1 MPEGEAMKDRAYFAF
16 LEPAEEAALLDA
28 AALKT
33 FQRDEIIV
41 AENVSLRA
49 LYVIEHGSVK
59 IERENGP
66 TMVPLAILARGEM
79 FGEMSFVDS
88 ARTSA
93 RVVAREPTQVRII
106 DTGLLDRF
114 EETDPTFSSRLYRSL
129 AAILVERLRTTSL
142 NRYV

>member
-1 MPEGEAMKDRAYFAF
+1 MTDVPFFAF
-16 LEPAEEAALLDA
+16 LEPSEENALLQA
-28 AALKT
+28 AALKM

-41 AENVSLRA
+41 AENVASRA

-66 TMVPLAILARGEM
+66 TMVPLAILARGEL

-88 ARTSA
+88 SHTSA

-106 DTGLLDRF
+106 DPGVLNKF
-114 EETDPTFSSRLYRSL
+114 EETDPTFASRLYRSL
-129 AAILVERLRTTSL
+129 AAILVARLRTTSL
-142 NRYV
+142 NCYI

>member
-1 MPEGEAMKDRAYFAF
+1 MKDGAYFAF

-33 FQRDEIIV
+33 FRRDEVIV

-66 TMVPLAILARGEM
+66 TMVPLAILARGEL

-88 ARTSA
+88 GRTSA
-93 RVVAREPTQVRII
+93 RVVAREPTEVRII
-106 DTGLLDRF
+106 DTGVLERF
-114 EETDPTFSSRLYRSL
+114 EETDPTFASRFYRSI

-142 NRYV
+142 NCYV

>member
-1 MPEGEAMKDRAYFAF
+1 MTDKSFFAF
-16 LEPAEEAALLDA
+16 LEPGEESALLQA
-28 AALKT
+28 AATKM

-41 AENVSLRA
+41 AENVSSRA

-59 IERENGP
+59 IERENGA
-66 TMVPLAILARGEM
+66 TLVPLAILARGEL

-88 ARTSA
+88 NRTSA

-106 DTGLLDRF
+106 DTGILDTF
-114 EETDPTFSSRLYRSL
+114 EQSDPTFVSRLYRSI

-142 NRYV
+142 NCYI